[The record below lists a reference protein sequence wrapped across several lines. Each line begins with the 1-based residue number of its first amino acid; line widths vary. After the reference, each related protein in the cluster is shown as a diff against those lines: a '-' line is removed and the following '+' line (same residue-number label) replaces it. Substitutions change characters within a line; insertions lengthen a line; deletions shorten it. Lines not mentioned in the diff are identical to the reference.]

1 MPRRVGTQGRE
12 LNKLTAGVLLVLPI
26 GAVMLSITQLALV
39 DALNVRL
46 ASLATLKQ
54 NEAQF
59 FINLFI
65 IF

>member
-26 GAVMLSITQLALV
+26 GAVPHSVTQLALL